1 MNTNQKIII
10 PQYPDIPEMNKSKF
24 LTIAV
29 VLLLLLNATTLYFLF
44 QKKVDGRR
52 SSHGG
57 GRPYSEF
64 IIKQLKFDTV
74 QAAQLKQLRDQHKL
88 ELDELKKQD
97 KQLQEAK
104 FTLLKEGVTDSLK
117 IDSVLT
123 LVAANKKQFEMA
135 FHKHFMEIRS
145 LCRPDQLDLFNK
157 TIDEMKKRRMPPPG
171 DKDKRGDGPPPA
183 K

>member
-1 MNTNQKIII
+1 
-10 PQYPDIPEMNKSKF
+10 MNKSKF

-44 QKKVDGRR
+44 AKKNYKR

-57 GRPYSEF
+57 NRHYSEF

-88 ELDELKKQD
+88 ELDELRKQD
-97 KQLQEAK
+97 KQLQDAK

-117 IDSVLT
+117 IDSVLH
-123 LVAANKKQFEMA
+123 LVVANKKQFELA
-135 FHKHFMEIRS
+135 FHKHFMEIRA
-145 LCRPDQLDLFNK
+145 LCRPDQLELFNK
-157 TIDEMKKRRMPPPG
+157 TVDDMMKRRMHGPG
-171 DKDKRGDGPPPA
+171 DKKTA
-183 K
+183 QQSKENK